1 MMLRSLVSVFLIGV
15 GLAAACAH
23 ANETEIRKAMQARF
37 PGMTVDSVTKTP
49 FPGIFEVVVGGRVLY
64 TDEKTNYVFIGTLLD
79 TRGSTERN
87 LTAERTAQVAVE
99 ALGKSTSS
107 AIKRVRGSGKRTI
120 YTMEDPNCGYCKAFH
135 KELAKVNDVTI
146 YTFLWP
152 ILSPD
157 STDKSK
163 LVWCAKDRAK
173 AWDDLMT
180 RGALPQNDGKCDT
193 PLEKNKELAQR
204 LGARGTPAVYLAD
217 GRQLPGM
224 VPADKLEEA
233 LSTVG
238 K

>member
-1 MMLRSLVSVFLIGV
+1 
-15 GLAAACAH
+15 
-23 ANETEIRKAMQARF
+23 
-37 PGMTVDSVTKTP
+37 
-49 FPGIFEVVVGGRVLY
+49 
-64 TDEKTNYVFIGTLLD
+64 
-79 TRGSTERN
+79 
-87 LTAERTAQVAVE
+87 VE